1 MLLTFHLAE
10 GIIGATHDWLEV
22 ILAQPVKAIIWDLDG
37 VLVDTGEIHF
47 LAFDAT
53 LPDFGIPFSRE
64 AFSRIFG
71 MGNRE
76 ALESL
81 VGHPL
86 ETSLLNEI
94 IEKKETTFRRMI
106 RGRARPLRGVLTLLE
121 YFKGAGVLQ
130 AIASS
135 APQANID
142 ALMDELGLR
151 GYFRTILSAPGNGL
165 PGKPDPA
172 VFLEAA
178 RRLGVEPAACVVLE
192 DATAGIE
199 AAKRAGMRCLAV
211 TTTNSRDR
219 LSKADYIVDSLE
231 SIDKDWFLL
240 PVRG

>member
-1 MLLTFHLAE
+1 MLLSFKLAQ
-10 GIIGATHDWLEV
+10 GIIVATQCRLED

-47 LAFDAT
+47 LAFQDT
-53 LPDFGIPFSRE
+53 LPSFGITFSRE
-64 AFSRIFG
+64 AFGKIFG

-76 ALESL
+76 ALECL

-86 ETSLLNEI
+86 EESLLAAI
-94 IEKKETTFRRMI
+94 VEKKETTFRRMVS
-106 RGRARPLRGVLTLLE
+106 GRAHPLPGVLDLLE
-121 YFKGAGVLQ
+121 YFKGAGLLQ

-142 ALMDELGLR
+142 ALMDELGLS
-151 GYFRTILSAPGNGL
+151 GYFQTILSAPGNGL

-172 VFLEAA
+172 VFVEAA
-178 RRLGVEPAACVVLE
+178 RRLGVKPAACVVLE

-199 AAKRAGMRCLAV
+199 AAKRAGMRCIAV

-219 LSKADYIVDSLE
+219 LLRADHIVDSLQ
-231 SIDKDWFLL
+231 SLDKEWFHL
-240 PVRG
+240 PVRE